1 VVIPLLLAALLA
13 FSAAAQAQPQGEAV
27 LIKREAQLRD
37 APGDSARSLA
47 PLPVQTSVTRL
58 GERQG
63 AWIKV
68 RTADG
73 ASGWVHMFDVTSAS
87 APSGGAGRRAAQP
100 LELFQQGQR
109 AGAFQQ
115 RVSTSTV
122 GIRGLGAEDL
132 ASAQPNMA
140 AVAQADANR
149 ANAAQ
154 ARQFA
159 GGASLSSR
167 QVEPL
172 PVPAPPAAAP
182 GAPARA
188 VRPLKKSND
197 KKNRGIAMTL
207 HHFGHAALSL
217 ALLAGLASPRPPTPK
232 TRARRWAACS
242 SR

>member
-1 VVIPLLLAALLA
+1 MILSKSNMQAGVVIPLLLAALLA

-27 LIKREAQLRD
+27 LIKRVSQLRD
-37 APGDSARSLA
+37 GPGDTARSLA

-68 RTADG
+68 RMADG
-73 ASGWVHMFDVTSAS
+73 TSGWVHMFDITSAGTPS
-87 APSGGAGRRAAQP
+87 GAGTGALRSLSGFFNKGSAQAPSST
-100 LELFQQGQR
+100 
-109 AGAFQQ
+109 
-115 RVSTSTV
+115 VSTSTV

-132 ASAQPNMA
+132 ASAQPNLA

-149 ANAAQ
+149 VNAAQ

-182 GAPARA
+182 GA
-188 VRPLKKSND
+188 
-197 KKNRGIAMTL
+197 
-207 HHFGHAALSL
+207 
-217 ALLAGLASPRPPTPK
+217 AGPDQY
-232 TRARRWAACS
+232 

>member
-1 VVIPLLLAALLA
+1 MILSKSNFRAGVVIASLPAFLLA

-58 GERQG
+58 GDRQG

-87 APSGGAGRRAAQP
+87 APSGSAAGGALRSLSSFFNKGSAQAP
-100 LELFQQGQR
+100 SSS
-109 AGAFQQ
+109 
-115 RVSTSTV
+115 VSTSTV

-132 ASAQPNMA
+132 ANAQPNMA

-172 PVPAPPAAAP
+172 PTPAPPAASSGPAP
-182 GAPARA
+182 EQYGR
-188 VRPLKKSND
+188 
-197 KKNRGIAMTL
+197 
-207 HHFGHAALSL
+207 
-217 ALLAGLASPRPPTPK
+217 
-232 TRARRWAACS
+232 
-242 SR
+242 

>member
-1 VVIPLLLAALLA
+1 MILSKFNMQAGVVIAPLLA
-13 FSAAAQAQPQGEAV
+13 FLLSFSAPAQAQQGEAV
-27 LIKREAQLRD
+27 LVKREAQLRD

-73 ASGWVHMFDVTSAS
+73 TSGWVHMFDVTSAS
-87 APSGGAGRRAAQP
+87 APSGGAAGGALRSLSSFFNKGSAQAP
-100 LELFQQGQR
+100 SSN
-109 AGAFQQ
+109 
-115 RVSTSTV
+115 VSTSTV

-132 ASAQPNMA
+132 ANAQPNMA

-159 GGASLSSR
+159 GAASLSSR

-172 PVPAPPAAAP
+172 PAPAPPPASSGPAP
-182 GAPARA
+182 EQYGR
-188 VRPLKKSND
+188 
-197 KKNRGIAMTL
+197 
-207 HHFGHAALSL
+207 
-217 ALLAGLASPRPPTPK
+217 
-232 TRARRWAACS
+232 
-242 SR
+242 

>member
-1 VVIPLLLAALLA
+1 MILSKSNIRAGVVIPLLLAASLV

-58 GERQG
+58 GDRQG

-73 ASGWVHMFDVTSAS
+73 TSGWVHMFDITSAATQS
-87 APSGGAGRRAAQP
+87 NAGTSALRSLSSFFNKGSAQAPSST
-100 LELFQQGQR
+100 
-109 AGAFQQ
+109 
-115 RVSTSTV
+115 VSTSTV

-132 ASAQPNMA
+132 ANAQPNLA

-149 ANAAQ
+149 VNAAQ

-182 GAPARA
+182 
-188 VRPLKKSND
+188 D
-197 KKNRGIAMTL
+197 QY
-207 HHFGHAALSL
+207 
-217 ALLAGLASPRPPTPK
+217 
-232 TRARRWAACS
+232 

>member
-1 VVIPLLLAALLA
+1 MILSKSKFQAGMVISALLV
-13 FSAAAQAQPQGEAV
+13 FSTMAHAQPQGEAA

-37 APGDSARSLA
+37 APGDSSRSLA
-47 PLPVQTSVTRL
+47 PLPVQTPVTRL
-58 GERQG
+58 GDRQG

-73 ASGWVHMFDVTSAS
+73 ATGWVHMFDITSAS
-87 APSGGAGRRAAQP
+87 AQSASTGAGALRSLSSFFNKGSAQAP
-100 LELFQQGQR
+100 GSTV
-109 AGAFQQ
+109 A
-115 RVSTSTV
+115 TSTV

-132 ASAQPNMA
+132 ANAQPNLA

-159 GGASLSSR
+159 GSASLSSR

-172 PVPAPPAAAP
+172 PAPAPPAASP
-182 GAPARA
+182 GAAP
-188 VRPLKKSND
+188 D
-197 KKNRGIAMTL
+197 QY
-207 HHFGHAALSL
+207 
-217 ALLAGLASPRPPTPK
+217 
-232 TRARRWAACS
+232 

>member
-1 VVIPLLLAALLA
+1 MILSKSNMQAGVVIPLLLAALLA
-13 FSAAAQAQPQGEAV
+13 FGAAAQAQPQGEAV
-27 LIKREAQLRD
+27 LIKRAAQLRD
-37 APGDSARSLA
+37 GPGDTARSLA

-73 ASGWVHMFDVTSAS
+73 TSGWVHMFDITSAS
-87 APSGGAGRRAAQP
+87 APSGGAGTGALRSLSSFFNKGSAQTP
-100 LELFQQGQR
+100 SST
-109 AGAFQQ
+109 
-115 RVSTSTV
+115 VSTSTV

-132 ASAQPNMA
+132 ANAQPNLA

-149 ANAAQ
+149 VNAAQ

-172 PVPAPPAAAP
+172 PVPAPPPAAP
-182 GAPARA
+182 GA
-188 VRPLKKSND
+188 
-197 KKNRGIAMTL
+197 
-207 HHFGHAALSL
+207 
-217 ALLAGLASPRPPTPK
+217 AGPDQY
-232 TRARRWAACS
+232 

>member
-1 VVIPLLLAALLA
+1 MILSKSNMQAGMVIAALLA

-37 APGDSARSLA
+37 GPAESARSLA

-58 GERQG
+58 SERQG

-68 RTADG
+68 RMADG
-73 ASGWVHMFDVTSAS
+73 TSGWVHMFDITSAS
-87 APSGGAGRRAAQP
+87 APSGGAAGGALRSLSSFFNKGSAQAP
-100 LELFQQGQR
+100 SST
-109 AGAFQQ
+109 
-115 RVSTSTV
+115 VSTSTV

-132 ASAQPNMA
+132 ANAQPNMA

-149 ANAAQ
+149 VNAAQ

-159 GGASLSSR
+159 GSASLSSR

-182 GAPARA
+182 GGAPAEQYGR
-188 VRPLKKSND
+188 
-197 KKNRGIAMTL
+197 
-207 HHFGHAALSL
+207 
-217 ALLAGLASPRPPTPK
+217 
-232 TRARRWAACS
+232 
-242 SR
+242 